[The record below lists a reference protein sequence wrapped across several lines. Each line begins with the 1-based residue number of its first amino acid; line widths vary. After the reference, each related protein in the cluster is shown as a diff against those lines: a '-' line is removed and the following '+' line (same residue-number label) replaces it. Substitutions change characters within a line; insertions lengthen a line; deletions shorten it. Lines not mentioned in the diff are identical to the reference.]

1 MLFYSG
7 RMITS
12 QESFSFGGGGEGE
25 EDGRRRRRRQRAF
38 VVGQTVLDRRDI
50 VPTRRCWP
58 EYEYDEDRCLL
69 RYSIMCG
76 STKFQNFNGVFASRC
91 LVKKTKQRLGCLH
104 PRLALMLKLRKDIG
118 LSFDKGQV
126 IT

>member
-12 QESFSFGGGGEGE
+12 QESFSFSGGGGGE
-25 EDGRRRRRRQRAF
+25 EDGRRRRRQRAF

-76 STKFQNFNGVFASRC
+76 STKFPQFFFFQMSG
-91 LVKKTKQRLGCLH
+91 
-104 PRLALMLKLRKDIG
+104 
-118 LSFDKGQV
+118 
-126 IT
+126 